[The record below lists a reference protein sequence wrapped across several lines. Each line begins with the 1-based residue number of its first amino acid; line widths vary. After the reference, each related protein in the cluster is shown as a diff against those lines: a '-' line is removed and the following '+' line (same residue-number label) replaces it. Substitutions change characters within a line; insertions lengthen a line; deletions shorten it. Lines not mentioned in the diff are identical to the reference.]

1 MDLKAKLN
9 QDLKEALKAKDEV
22 KLRTVRMLLAAIK
35 NFEVEKM
42 TLATDE
48 DILQIMSKEIKK
60 RQEAIEMYEKGGR
73 RDLAQAEKQ
82 EIEVIQSYMPKQ
94 LSEEEIREI
103 ARKVISEMNLKSP
116 KDVGTAMKVI
126 MPQVK
131 GRADG
136 KLVNKIVSELLSGS

>member
-1 MDLKAKLN
+1 MDLKSRLN

-22 KLRTVRMLLAAIK
+22 KLRTVRMLLTAIK

-73 RDLAQAEKQ
+73 QDLAQAERQ

-94 LSEEEIREI
+94 LSEEEIKEI
-103 ARKVISEMNLKSP
+103 AEKVISELNLKGP
-116 KDVGTAMKVI
+116 KDVGVAMKAI

>member
-1 MDLKAKLN
+1 MKAKLN

-42 TLATDE
+42 GPATDE
-48 DILQIMSKEIKK
+48 EIFQIMSKEIKK

-73 RDLAQAEKQ
+73 PDLAQAEKQ
-82 EIEVIQSYMPKQ
+82 EVEVIQSYMPNQ
-94 LSEEEIREI
+94 LSEEEIREL